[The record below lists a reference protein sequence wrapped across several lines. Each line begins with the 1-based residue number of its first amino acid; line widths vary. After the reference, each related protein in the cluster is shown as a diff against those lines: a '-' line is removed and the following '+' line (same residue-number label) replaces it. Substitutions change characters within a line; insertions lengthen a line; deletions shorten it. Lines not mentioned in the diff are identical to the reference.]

1 MSHVQLDQRAGGED
15 EDLPEKCCWSLRVGF
30 SVACQ
35 VPQMLACSSETP
47 SGRRENPSG
56 WGTRLHAPPARPPL
70 PLQLDRM
77 RVTLTFTVH
86 VISHVILS
94 GGKRYKFPPPPLT
107 LGSPR
112 IAGRN
117 LTRDVEDPPS
127 AATAAAGAP
136 RLRPPLTQHWR
147 VVVIGRHLTAGH
159 LVGVAGGA
167 ALAEAVG
174 LLGPRQ
180 LRAPAGWGG
189 GGGRGKRKGGRG

>member
-1 MSHVQLDQRAGGED
+1 
-15 EDLPEKCCWSLRVGF
+15 
-30 SVACQ
+30 
-35 VPQMLACSSETP
+35 MLACSSETP

-77 RVTLTFTVH
+77 RVTLTFNPTAH
-86 VISHVILS
+86 VCLTSFCLLANVAS
-94 GGKRYKFPPPPLT
+94 FSPPLT
-107 LGSPR
+107 FGSPR

-117 LTRDVEDPPS
+117 LTRDAEDPPS

-167 ALAEAVG
+167 ALAKAVG

-180 LRAPAGWGG
+180 LRAPTGWRGG
-189 GGGRGKRKGGRG
+189 GGGGERKAGRGSGGSGAIAALCFKFFFFFWRTHCDAFLLRR